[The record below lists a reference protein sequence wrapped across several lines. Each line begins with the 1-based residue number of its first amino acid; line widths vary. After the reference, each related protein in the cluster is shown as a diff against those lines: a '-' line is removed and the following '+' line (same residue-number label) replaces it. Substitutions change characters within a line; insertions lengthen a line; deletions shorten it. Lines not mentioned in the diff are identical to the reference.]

1 MNSRLL
7 FIVFIALQISSC
19 QELHPVCSI
28 LKDGVYPFPELPKD
42 HGLNKEDRTRFLD
55 LPKPVCQCLS
65 TEGLI
70 ETCLNYPE
78 LRLIMAGAN
87 PQSGYNLLVKERF
100 LGIRELEKRPDRGS
114 ALLKKYQSMDPL
126 GFDPDWDTLTIGRY
140 NFNIYFTEIIFSQYI
155 NLQPLAEL
163 EKIEL
168 LENAIS
174 IYEMR
179 RSEYSY
185 FHLWGLEVTATLL
198 GRLMILNDFQP
209 MKNAYAAD
217 YWVRELIDFYG
228 PTKFEVV
235 ELIYELSK
243 QYLEQIKK

>member
-126 GFDPDWDTLTIGRY
+126 GFDPDWELIAIGRY
-140 NFNIYFTEIIFSQYI
+140 TFWIMNFEIILSQYI
-155 NLQPLAEL
+155 NLEVMDTEESIKLL
-163 EKIEL
+163 EK
-168 LENAIS
+168 S
-174 IYEMR
+174 IQVYEDKK
-179 RSEYSY
+179 STIHHYSVY
-185 FHLWGLEVTATLL
+185 GLANSATLL
-198 GRLMILNDFQP
+198 GRIMLIGEYKP
-209 MKNAYAAD
+209 MQMLFNEDEKIF
-217 YWVRELIDFYG
+217 ELITFYW
-228 PTKFEVV
+228 PARLEMTEK
-235 ELIYELSK
+235 IYALSK
-243 QYLEQIKK
+243 QYLEEIKN